1 MQIFQCKI
9 GWANELI
16 RVVEEQS
23 FHHSKRF
30 ELRNES
36 ASHPL
41 LDCPAVL
48 PSWGDGVLT
57 SWEIGSVG
65 NTSGEI
71 SLNFLKFGVIWG
83 VVMFGQV
90 GLKARSSTQVGT
102 SI

>member
-1 MQIFQCKI
+1 M
-9 GWANELI
+9 
-16 RVVEEQS
+16 
-23 FHHSKRF
+23 
-30 ELRNES
+30 
-36 ASHPL
+36 
-41 LDCPAVL
+41 L

-90 GLKARSSTQVGT
+90 GLKARSSTQGSVLQYAVFIIKLVLKYLPQYLNGT
-102 SI
+102 HPSIPSSTDKRGNE